1 MYVAKGASESNKLA
15 ESVGFIHPELGE
27 EEEEEEFI
35 TSTIKHSQLIK
46 YTMYR
51 RRN

>member
-27 EEEEEEFI
+27 VLLNI
-35 TSTIKHSQLIK
+35 LSPIRGSKIAK
-46 YTMYR
+46 
-51 RRN
+51 